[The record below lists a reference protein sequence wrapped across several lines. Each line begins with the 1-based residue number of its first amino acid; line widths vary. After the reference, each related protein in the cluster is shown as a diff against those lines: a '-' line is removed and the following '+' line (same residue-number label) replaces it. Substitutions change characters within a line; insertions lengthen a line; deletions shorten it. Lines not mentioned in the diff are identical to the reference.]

1 MISVNGRGNDLK
13 EEISGY
19 QELKLI
25 LSDMEKRRTKNV
37 EIKYEILLRI
47 LHEMQTLKYQ
57 KNTLLDKN
65 CALKRVEVS
74 NQPKLDQG
82 AQLLFLIID
91 ILKDLKIRGAWIE
104 YKNKTVHTKDYYR
117 IEKDVLE
124 KVIEEIAV
132 GVDTK
137 KILDT
142 MANLGILRKQA
153 DKILSSATVDGAPKR
168 IYMVRI
174 DSVEYLSE

>member
-1 MISVNGRGNDLK
+1 
-13 EEISGY
+13 
-19 QELKLI
+19 
-25 LSDMEKRRTKNV
+25 MEKRQTKNV

-57 KNTLLDKN
+57 KNTLLDEN
-65 CALKRVEVS
+65 YALKRVEVS
-74 NQPKLDQG
+74 NQPKMDQG
-82 AQLLFLIID
+82 TQLFFLIID
-91 ILKDLKIRGAWIE
+91 ILKDLKSRGVWIE

-124 KVIEEIAV
+124 KVIEEKAV
-132 GVDTK
+132 GVDPK
-137 KILDT
+137 KILDM

-153 DKILSSATVDGAPKR
+153 DKILSSATVDGVPKR

>member
-1 MISVNGRGNDLK
+1 MAERV
-13 EEISGY
+13 ISGY

-25 LSDMEKRRTKNV
+25 LSNMEKRQTKNV

-57 KNTLLDKN
+57 KNTLLDEN
-65 CALKRVEVS
+65 YALKRVEVS
-74 NQPKLDQG
+74 NQPKMDQG
-82 AQLLFLIID
+82 TQLFFLIID
-91 ILKDLKIRGAWIE
+91 ILKDLKSRGVWIE

-124 KVIEEIAV
+124 KVIEEKAV
-132 GVDTK
+132 GVDPK
-137 KILDT
+137 KILDM

-153 DKILSSATVDGAPKR
+153 DKILSSATVDGVPKR

>member
-1 MISVNGRGNDLK
+1 MAERV
-13 EEISGY
+13 ISGY

-25 LSDMEKRRTKNV
+25 LSDMEIRKLKKI

-57 KNTLLDKN
+57 KNTLLDEN
-65 CALKRVEVS
+65 YALKRVEVS
-74 NQPKLDQG
+74 NQPKMDQG
-82 AQLLFLIID
+82 TQLFFLIID
-91 ILKDLKIRGAWIE
+91 ILKDLKSRGAWIE

-124 KVIEEIAV
+124 KVIEEKAV
-132 GVDTK
+132 GVDPK
-137 KILDT
+137 KILDM

>member
-1 MISVNGRGNDLK
+1 MEIRKLK
-13 EEISGY
+13 KI
-19 QELKLI
+19 
-25 LSDMEKRRTKNV
+25 

-57 KNTLLDKN
+57 KNTLLDEN
-65 CALKRVEVS
+65 YALKRVEVS
-74 NQPKLDQG
+74 NQPKMDQG
-82 AQLLFLIID
+82 TQLFFLIID
-91 ILKDLKIRGAWIE
+91 ILKDLKSRGAWIE

-124 KVIEEIAV
+124 KVIEEKAV
-132 GVDTK
+132 GVDPK
-137 KILDT
+137 KILDM

-153 DKILSSATVDGAPKR
+153 DKILSSATVDGVPKR

>member
-1 MISVNGRGNDLK
+1 MEIRKLK
-13 EEISGY
+13 KI
-19 QELKLI
+19 
-25 LSDMEKRRTKNV
+25 

-57 KNTLLDKN
+57 KNTLLDEN
-65 CALKRVEVS
+65 YALKRVEVS
-74 NQPKLDQG
+74 NQPKMDQG
-82 AQLLFLIID
+82 TQLFFLIMD
-91 ILKDLKIRGAWIE
+91 ILKDLKSRGAWIE

-117 IEKDVLE
+117 VEKDVLE
-124 KVIEEIAV
+124 KVIEEKAV
-132 GVDTK
+132 GVDYK
-137 KILDT
+137 KILDM

-153 DKILSSATVDGAPKR
+153 DKILSSATVDGVPKR

>member
-1 MISVNGRGNDLK
+1 MAERV
-13 EEISGY
+13 ISGY

-25 LSDMEKRRTKNV
+25 LSNMEKRQTKNV
-37 EIKYEILLRI
+37 EIEYEILLRI

-57 KNTLLDKN
+57 KNTLLDEN
-65 CALKRVEVS
+65 NALKRVEVS
-74 NQPKLDQG
+74 NQPKMDQG
-82 AQLLFLIID
+82 TQLFFLIID
-91 ILKDLKIRGAWIE
+91 ILKDLKSRGVWIE

-124 KVIEEIAV
+124 KVIEEKAV
-132 GVDTK
+132 GVDPK
-137 KILDT
+137 KILDM

-153 DKILSSATVDGAPKR
+153 DKILSSATVDGVPKR

-174 DSVEYLSE
+174 DSVKYLSE